1 MGNYAKKKKVSG
13 PEGLSQLVLRYGWPE
28 KVLKEAVKIKWSFWN

>member
-13 PEGLSQLVLRYGWPE
+13 PEGLSQLVLRYGCPE
-28 KVLKEAVKIKWSFWN
+28 KVLKEAVKIKWSFWK